1 MKLQNLTIGE
11 LEYRLTS
18 TLETMEHVYADD
30 KESLDHLT
38 MQRDQL
44 LAVLASPTHNTLKR
58 NWWVGQLIC
67 DAIDREE
74 SNLEHAEEPED
85 VASVKR
91 ELRIYKADMR
101 RAFGKDWDD
110 VMFEML
116 REND

>member
-1 MKLQNLTIGE
+1 MKLHNLTIRE
-11 LEYRLTS
+11 LDYRLTS
-18 TLETMEHVYADD
+18 TLQTMEQVFADD

-44 LAVLASPTHNTLKR
+44 IAVLASPTHASLQLNP
-58 NWWVGQLIC
+58 WVGQLIC
-67 DAIDREE
+67 DAIHREQ
-74 SNLEHAEEPED
+74 SNLEYAEEPED
-85 VASVKR
+85 IASVNR

-116 REND
+116 RKNG